1 MIDDT
6 EAVAPTA
13 APPAPDGPARSQ
25 RPRTIIATVLGILT
39 VIVMAVTVVAVWAR
53 ATVLR
58 SEPVAELVG
67 DAIAEPE
74 VQAALAAYLA
84 DQVAASVD
92 LDARLTELLPDSLD
106 RFAVPIASGANA
118 AVERAL
124 ERVLAT
130 PQVHDAIT
138 TLVERA
144 HRRAM
149 QVLEGDGLADG
160 VNVSG
165 GEVSI
170 NLLPLIAQGLAALQ
184 SAGLLDDVVV
194 PELSADGDP
203 DEQAATLS
211 AALGRDLPND
221 FGQLVVYRSDSV
233 EQASASVQTAQRL
246 LVLAER
252 AMWLLVIASIV
263 LVAATILV
271 AARRWRAT
279 LVLALGMA
287 AAMVLIRSTVRE
299 VVSGTSDLALAPGAK
314 AATRAIVGGASTS
327 LMRLAGVLLLIALV
341 VVAAVV
347 LRRRQWRTDL
357 VLVTA
362 VLLGAVT
369 VAVIGLGLWGLLTGI
384 VVGIAVPIAARWLL
398 PNRPPSSAAAP

>member
-1 MIDDT
+1 
-6 EAVAPTA
+6 
-13 APPAPDGPARSQ
+13 
-25 RPRTIIATVLGILT
+25 
-39 VIVMAVTVVAVWAR
+39 
-53 ATVLR
+53 
-58 SEPVAELVG
+58 
-67 DAIAEPE
+67 
-74 VQAALAAYLA
+74 
-84 DQVAASVD
+84 
-92 LDARLTELLPDSLD
+92 
-106 RFAVPIASGANA
+106 
-118 AVERAL
+118 
-124 ERVLAT
+124 
-130 PQVHDAIT
+130 VHDAIT

-170 NLLPLIAQGLAALQ
+170 NLMPLIAQGLTALQ
-184 SAGLLDDVVV
+184 SAGLIDDVMV

-203 DEQAATLS
+203 DEQAAALS
-211 AALGRDLPND
+211 AALGQDLPND

-233 EQASASVQTAQRL
+233 EQASESVQTAQRL

-279 LVLALGMA
+279 LVLALGTA

-299 VVSGTSDLALAPGAK
+299 VVSGVSDLALAPGAK
-314 AATRAIVGGASTS
+314 AAIRAIVGGASTS
-327 LMRLAGVLLLIALV
+327 LMRLAGVLLLLGLI
-341 VVAAVV
+341 VVAGVV
-347 LRRRQWRTDL
+347 LRRRQWRADL

-369 VAVIGLGLWGLLTGI
+369 VAVIGVGLWGLLAGI
-384 VVGIAVPIAARWLL
+384 VVGIAVPLAARWLL
-398 PNRPPSSAAAP
+398 PNRPASSAAAP

>member
-1 MIDDT
+1 MSDNVDT
-6 EAVAPTA
+6 S
-13 APPAPDGPARSQ
+13 APPAPDAPARNGH
-25 RPRTIIATVLGILT
+25 RVRTVISTVLGVLT
-39 VIVMAVTVVAVWAR
+39 VVVLVVTVVAVWAR

-74 VQAALAAYLA
+74 VQTALSVYLA
-84 DQVAASVD
+84 EQVAASVD
-92 LDARLTELLPDSLD
+92 LDTRLTVLLPDTLD

-124 ERVLAT
+124 TRVLAT
-130 PQVHDAIT
+130 AEVHEAIT

-149 QVLEGDGLADG
+149 RVLEGDGLADG
-160 VNVSG
+160 VSVSG

-170 NLLPLIAQGLAALQ
+170 NLLPLVAQGLTALQ

-194 PELSADGDP
+194 PELSADGEP
-203 DEQAATLS
+203 DEQAAALS
-211 AALGRDLPND
+211 AALGRDLADD

-233 EQASASVQTAQRL
+233 EQASESVQTAQRL

-271 AARRWRAT
+271 ATRRWRAT
-279 LVLALGMA
+279 LVLALGTA
-287 AAMVLIRSTVRE
+287 AAMVLIRSTARE
-299 VVSGTSDLALAPGAK
+299 VVSGAGDLALAPGAK
-314 AATRAIVGGASTS
+314 AAIRAIVGGASTS
-327 LMRLAGVLLLIALV
+327 LMRLAGVLLLLALV
-341 VVAAVV
+341 VVAGVV
-347 LRRRQWRTDL
+347 VRRRQWRDDL

-369 VAVIGLGLWGLLTGI
+369 VAVIGVGLWGLLAGI

-398 PNRPPSSAAAP
+398 PTRLMAGAAAP